1 MMSEL
6 REEHVGASDG
16 GGSDPGE
23 VSVTATLKAA
33 HEEVVAAGR
42 TNDVSPANGR

>member
-33 HEEVVAAGR
+33 DEEVVAGR